1 MAKPL
6 PISHRALEIEPFH
19 VMDILAR
26 AKALEAQ
33 GREIVHLEIGEPD
46 FPTPQP
52 IIEAGIN
59 ALQNQ
64 QTFYTPALGLPQLR
78 EAITGWY
85 QTRYGLTISPNRII
99 VTPGASGA
107 LLLVLGA
114 LLEQGKNV
122 LMSDPGYPCN
132 RHFARFLEG
141 RAKPVPVDADSAFQ
155 LTPQHINDYWDEN
168 SQLALVASPS
178 NPTGTVLLKPEL
190 KALADAVKT
199 KNGTLIVDEI
209 YHGLTYDGLQLP
221 SVLEVDNDAIVI
233 NSFSKFFGMTGWR
246 LGWAVVPESLQPV
259 MDKLAQNLYLAAP
272 TVSQYAALAAFQP
285 ETLAILES
293 RRQAFEQR
301 RDFLLPA
308 LTDLGFQIPVQPQ
321 GAFYI
326 YADCSRFL
334 SEQIPDS
341 MALSRYLLDNAG
353 VAITPGNDFGVNLSV
368 QYARFSYA
376 SDFDLLEF
384 SKITQGVVNGRT

>member
-6 PISHRALEIEPFH
+6 PISRRAADIEPFH

-26 AKALEAQ
+26 AKALDAQ
-33 GREIVHLEIGEPD
+33 GKDILHLEIGEPD
-46 FPTPQP
+46 FATPQP
-52 IIEAGIN
+52 IIDAGIN

-64 QTFYTPALGLPQLR
+64 QTFYTPALGLPPLR
-78 EAITGWY
+78 EAIAGWY
-85 QTRYGLTISPNRII
+85 QSHYGLQISPRRII

-122 LMSDPGYPCN
+122 LMTDPGYPCN

-141 RAKPVPVDADSAFQ
+141 CAKPVPVAADSAFQ
-155 LTPQHINDYWDEN
+155 LTAQHIADYWDKD

-190 KALADAVKT
+190 KALADAVKAQ
-199 KNGTLIVDEI
+199 NGTLIVDEI
-209 YHGLTYDGLQLP
+209 YHGLTYDDIQLP
-221 SVLEVDNDAIVI
+221 SVLEVDDEAIVI

-246 LGWAVVPESLQPV
+246 LGWAVVPESLEPV
-259 MDKLAQNLYLAAP
+259 MDRLAQNLYLAAP

-285 ETLAILES
+285 DTLAILES
-293 RRQAFEQR
+293 RRQKFEQR
-301 RDFLLPA
+301 RDFLLPV
-308 LTDLGFQIPVQPQ
+308 LTGLGFQIPVKPQ

-326 YADCSRFL
+326 YADCSRFFN
-334 SEQIPDS
+334 EHIPNS
-341 MALSRYLLDNAG
+341 MALSHYLLNEVG
-353 VAITPGNDFGVNLSV
+353 VAITPGNDFGEHLSRQYCRFAYTRDINLLT
-368 QYARFSYA
+368 QL
-376 SDFDLLEF
+376 SD
-384 SKITQGVVNGRT
+384 KIKQLYGN

>member
-6 PISHRALEIEPFH
+6 PISRRAQEIEPFH

-26 AKALEAQ
+26 AKVLEAQ

-52 IIEAGIN
+52 IIEAGIK

-78 EAITGWY
+78 EAIAGWY
-85 QTRYGLTISPNRII
+85 QTRHGLTISPNRII

-122 LMSDPGYPCN
+122 LMTDPGYPCN

-190 KALADAVKT
+190 QALADAVKA

-209 YHGLTYDGLQLP
+209 YHGLIYDGIQLS
-221 SVLEVDNDAIVI
+221 SVLEVDNGAIVI

-285 ETLAILES
+285 DTLEVLES

-308 LTDLGFQIPVQPQ
+308 LTDLGFQIPTQPQ

-334 SEQIPDS
+334 NQQIPDS
-341 MALSRYLLDNAG
+341 MALSRYLLDKAG
-353 VAITPGNDFGVNLSV
+353 VAITPGNDFGEHLSR
-368 QYARFSYA
+368 QYCRFAYTNQISSMQMA
-376 SDFDLLEF
+376 IN
-384 SKITQGVVNGRT
+384 KISAIYGH

>member
-6 PISHRALEIEPFH
+6 PISRRALEIEPFH

-78 EAITGWY
+78 EAIAGWY
-85 QTRYGLTISPNRII
+85 QTRYGLTISTNRII

-122 LMSDPGYPCN
+122 LMTDPGYPCN

-141 RAKPVPVDADSAFQ
+141 RAKPVPVDADNAFQ
-155 LTPQHINDYWDEN
+155 LTPQHINDYWDDN

-190 KALADAVKT
+190 QALADAVKA

-209 YHGLTYDGLQLP
+209 YHGLSYDGIQLP

-246 LGWAVVPESLQPV
+246 LGWAVVPESLEPV

-272 TVSQYAALAAFQP
+272 TVSQYAALAAFQSD
-285 ETLAILES
+285 TLEVLES

-308 LTDLGFQIPVQPQ
+308 LTDLGFQIPTQPQ

-334 SEQIPDS
+334 NQQIPDS

-353 VAITPGNDFGVNLSV
+353 VAITPGNDFGEHLSR
-368 QYARFSYA
+368 QYCRFAYTNQISSMQMA
-376 SDFDLLEF
+376 IN
-384 SKITQGVVNGRT
+384 KISAVYGY

>member
-6 PISHRALEIEPFH
+6 PISRRALEIEPFH

-26 AKALEAQ
+26 AKALETQ
-33 GREIVHLEIGEPD
+33 GRDIVHLEIGEPD

-78 EAITGWY
+78 EAIAGWY
-85 QTRYGLTISPNRII
+85 QSRYGLNISPNRII

-122 LMSDPGYPCN
+122 LMTDPGYPCN

-141 RAKPVPVDADSAFQ
+141 RAKPVPVAADSAFQ

-190 KALADAVKT
+190 KALADAVKA

-209 YHGLTYDGLQLP
+209 YHGLTYDGIELP

-246 LGWAVVPESLQPV
+246 LGWAVVPESLEPV
-259 MDKLAQNLYLAAP
+259 MDRLAQNLYLAAP
-272 TVSQYAALAAFQP
+272 TISQYAALTAFQP
-285 ETLAILES
+285 DTLEILES

-301 RDFLLPA
+301 RNFLLPA
-308 LTDLGFQIPVQPQ
+308 LTDLGFKIPAKPQ

-334 SEQIPDS
+334 NEQIPDS
-341 MALSRYLLDNAG
+341 MTLSRYLLDKAG
-353 VAITPGNDFGVNLSV
+353 VAITPGNDFGEHLSQ
-368 QYARFSYA
+368 QYCRFAYTNDVSA
-376 SDFDLLEF
+376 MQKAIT
-384 SKITQGVVNGRT
+384 KIRHIYGN

>member
-6 PISHRALEIEPFH
+6 PISRRALEIEPFH

-78 EAITGWY
+78 EAIAGWY

-122 LMSDPGYPCN
+122 LMTDPGYPCN

-155 LTPQHINDYWDEN
+155 LTPQHINNYWDEN

-190 KALADAVKT
+190 KALADAVKA

-209 YHGLTYDGLQLP
+209 YHGLSYDGIQLS

-246 LGWAVVPESLQPV
+246 LGWAVVPESLEPV

-272 TVSQYAALAAFQP
+272 TVSQYAAMAAFQP
-285 ETLAILES
+285 YTLEILES

-308 LTDLGFQIPVQPQ
+308 LTDLGFKIPVKPQ

-326 YADCSRFL
+326 YADCRKFL
-334 SEQIPDS
+334 NEQIPDS
-341 MALSRYLLDNAG
+341 MALSRYLLDKAG
-353 VAITPGNDFGVNLSV
+353 VALTPGNDFGEIN
-368 QYARFSYA
+368 ANEFCRISYA
-376 SDFDLLEF
+376 SDCFGFNKYSSLL
-384 SKITQGVVNGRT
+384 RTNLERV

>member
-6 PISHRALEIEPFH
+6 PISRRALEIEPFH

-33 GREIVHLEIGEPD
+33 GRDIVHLEIGEPD

-52 IIEAGIN
+52 IIEAGIK

-64 QTFYTPALGLPQLR
+64 QTFYTPALGLTQLR
-78 EAITGWY
+78 EAIAGWY
-85 QTRYGLTISPNRII
+85 QSRYDLNISPNRII
-99 VTPGASGA
+99 VTPGATGA

-122 LMSDPGYPCN
+122 LMTDPGYPCN

-190 KALADAVKT
+190 QALADAVKA

-209 YHGLTYDGLQLP
+209 YHGLTYDGIQLP
-221 SVLEVDNDAIVI
+221 SVLEVDNEAIVI

-246 LGWAVVPESLQPV
+246 LGWAVVPESLEPV

-285 ETLAILES
+285 ETLEILES

-308 LTDLGFQIPVQPQ
+308 LTDLGFKIPAKPQ

-334 SEQIPDS
+334 NQQIPDS
-341 MALSRYLLDNAG
+341 MTLSRYLLDKAG
-353 VAITPGNDFGVNLSV
+353 AAITPGNDFGEHLSQ
-368 QYARFSYA
+368 QYCRFSYTQEINVLEKFLINFKQ
-376 SDFDLLEF
+376 FD
-384 SKITQGVVNGRT
+384 K

>member
-6 PISHRALEIEPFH
+6 PISRRALEIEPFH

-78 EAITGWY
+78 EAIAGWY
-85 QTRYGLTISPNRII
+85 QSRYGLAISPNRII
-99 VTPGASGA
+99 VTPGSSGA

-122 LMSDPGYPCN
+122 LMTDPGYPCN

-155 LTPQHINDYWDEN
+155 LTPQHISDYWDDN

-190 KALADAVKT
+190 KALADAVT
-199 KNGTLIVDEI
+199 AKNGTLIVDEI
-209 YHGLTYDGLQLP
+209 YHGLTYDGIELP

-246 LGWAVVPESLQPV
+246 LGWAVVPESLEPV

-285 ETLAILES
+285 ETLEILES

-301 RDFLLPA
+301 RNFLLPA
-308 LTDLGFQIPVQPQ
+308 LTDLGFQIPVKPQ

-334 SEQIPDS
+334 NQQIPDS
-341 MALSRYLLDNAG
+341 MALSRYLLDKAG
-353 VAITPGNDFGVNLSV
+353 VAITPGNDFGEHLSG
-368 QYARFSYA
+368 QYCRFAYTNQISSMQMA
-376 SDFDLLEF
+376 IN
-384 SKITQGVVNGRT
+384 KISAIYGH